1 MIHLKRAYDEPS
13 KQDGL
18 RFLVE
23 RLWPHGVRKDKAAID
38 LWLEDLAPS
47 TVALKNGIP
56 ITMLRTNNPTPNRQP
71 MNKAAYPILKLK
83 AWRVCS

>member
-13 KQDGL
+13 KQDDL
-18 RFLVE
+18 RILVE
-23 RLWPHGVRKDKAAID
+23 RLWPRGVRKDKAAID

-56 ITMLRTNNPTPNRQP
+56 ITALQCCEQTIIHRIGSR
-71 MNKAAYPILKLK
+71 
-83 AWRVCS
+83 